1 MRYCTTLTIAG
12 SDCSGGAGIQADIKT
27 MSALGCYASSVVT
40 AITAQNTLGV
50 YAIQHVKPS
59 IIAAQLRA
67 VMEDIRPDAIKVGM
81 IVDGETIEVI
91 KDILQQYKHIPL
103 IVDPVMVSSS
113 GSKLIEENAI
123 AIFLKRLVPITTL
136 LTPNIPE
143 IEVLAKTKPISLT
156 DFELAAQRL
165 LNINCNAVLIK
176 GGHREESNKVDY
188 LFRKEHPPISFSSP
202 TVETH
207 NTHGTGCTLS
217 SAITAFMARGLT
229 LEKAIQRA
237 KEYLTQALK
246 AGAGITIGQG
256 HGAVNH
262 FYNPKKIIKQ

>member
-1 MRYCTTLTIAG
+1 
-12 SDCSGGAGIQADIKT
+12 
-27 MSALGCYASSVVT
+27 
-40 AITAQNTLGV
+40 
-50 YAIQHVKPS
+50 
-59 IIAAQLRA
+59 
-67 VMEDIRPDAIKVGM
+67 
-81 IVDGETIEVI
+81 
-91 KDILQQYKHIPL
+91 
-103 IVDPVMVSSS
+103 
-113 GSKLIEENAI
+113 
-123 AIFLKRLVPITTL
+123 
-136 LTPNIPE
+136 
-143 IEVLAKTKPISLT
+143 
-156 DFELAAQRL
+156 
-165 LNINCNAVLIK
+165 
-176 GGHREESNKVDY
+176 Y

-262 FYNPKKIIKQ
+262 FYNP